1 MKNIKKMPLSW
12 KLRAY
17 ITFAT
22 FIFAAI
28 ALLLRLSIEIII
40 GILIT
45 IAIITLGIRLVFR
58 RK

>member
-1 MKNIKKMPLSW
+1 MPLSW